1 MSTDWHELRESSL
14 ATMTPAERA
23 EYAAAAV
30 EADIALDIAQL
41 VYDARIKAGL
51 SKAELASRIGASQAT
66 ICQVEGGGGEL
77 PTRTILARIARATGQ
92 AVQFDI
98 PLLSGNRG
106 SPPINPVTVPDV
118 ACKSRFIGPSS
129 FSGTSVT

>member
-23 EYAAAAV
+23 EYAAAV

-77 PTRTILARIARATGQ
+77 PTLTILARIARATGQ

-98 PLLSGNRG
+98 PPAVRQ
-106 SPPINPVTVPDV
+106 
-118 ACKSRFIGPSS
+118 
-129 FSGTSVT
+129 